1 MPYYCGRCGHDVTGE
16 WAHWRDYRRGLP
28 LYPASHMNWYM
39 DHYGNWTHC
48 LCCQCKFIYD
58 IDHKI
63 EELREVL
70 ERIEAAVA
78 VHNQL
83 MAKNITSSSPNGAP
97 DMLFPPVPRMASM
110 AASMVW
116 GEYDQLNQVR
126 SSRTGQ

>member
-1 MPYYCGRCGHDVTGE
+1 M
-16 WAHWRDYRRGLP
+16 
-28 LYPASHMNWYM
+28 
-39 DHYGNWTHC
+39 
-48 LCCQCKFIYD
+48 CCRCKFIYD

-110 AASMVW
+110 VASMVW

-126 SSRTGQ
+126 SSWTGQ